1 MFCNCIKSSV
11 IDNTYGEGGIALI
24 IRQLQRYQQVF
35 NNRNSLI
42 LR

>member
-1 MFCNCIKSSV
+1 MVLSITL
-11 IDNTYGEGGIALI
+11 IGGGIALI
-24 IRQLQRYQQVF
+24 IRQLQRYEQVF